1 MNNRYTLAL
10 TLMSLVAMPSCTDAS
25 KTPAQAEGREEIP
38 AKSVS
43 HTAAQG
49 AVKHLEDLMT
59 SIRAPQDGR
68 GDNALDA
75 LNNALK
81 NNPKVVLDFYAEWCG
96 PCKKLGPVLDAVAAE
111 YTDVLFVKINVD
123 TFGSVSEKFSVQGI
137 PALMFYKD
145 GKRVERTTGFM
156 SKSDLKKTLKKLD

>member
-25 KTPAQAEGREEIP
+25 KTPAQAEAREEIP

-59 SIRAPQDGR
+59 R